1 MRIQSVRGT
10 TSLTLATLLLAGSAI
25 GAPVAAAN
33 QLAKTSNRASASA
46 AAAVKPACQDRAFSF
61 IGGRWAHAVHWT
73 FDSATTPAG
82 MTVAAAEAALVK
94 SFNNITTANN
104 DCGKPDKVDAKNVY
118 DGRAARAPNINRNAM
133 CAGSDGKNEV
143 GFGRLPAGI
152 LAVTCTRIFGGF
164 IVEADIRINTRFD
177 WAATVADCSNEEL
190 IEPTITHEVGHVFGL
205 GHVGEKRHPLMT
217 MSTQSDGPCNDAAST
232 LGLGDILGLQA
243 LY

>member
-1 MRIQSVRGT
+1 MGIQSVRGT
-10 TSLTLATLLLAGSAI
+10 TSVTLATLLLAASAVA
-25 GAPVAAAN
+25 APVAAAN
-33 QLAKTSNRASASA
+33 QLSTDSGRIAAM
-46 AAAVKPACQDRAFSF
+46 AAAVKPVCQDRAFTF

-73 FDSATTPAG
+73 FDSATTPPG
-82 MTVAAAEAALVK
+82 MTIAAAEAALVK
-94 SFNNITTANN
+94 SFNNITTARN
-104 DCGKPDKVDAKNVY
+104 DCGLPDKVDAKNVY
-118 DGRAARAPNINRNAM
+118 DGRAARAPNINKNAM
-133 CAGSDGKNEV
+133 CSGSDGKNEV
-143 GFGRLPAGI
+143 GFGRLPDGI
-152 LAVTCTRIFGGF
+152 LAVTCTRAIGGF

-217 MSTQSDGPCNDAAST
+217 LSTQSDGPCNDAAST

>member
-1 MRIQSVRGT
+1 MHNRSRRQVT
-10 TSLTLATLLLAGSAI
+10 PLALALLLVAASVFM
-25 GAPVAAAN
+25 APVAAAN
-33 QLAKTSNRASASA
+33 DLSTGNSRVAASA
-46 AAAVKPACQDRAFSF
+46 AAVRPVCQDRAFSL

-82 MTVAAAEAALVK
+82 MTIAGAEAALVK
-94 SFNNITTANN
+94 SFNNITSARN
-104 DCGKPDKVDAKNVY
+104 DCGLPDKVDARNVY
-118 DGRAARAPNINRNAM
+118 DGRTSRDANINKFAQ
-133 CAGSDGKNEV
+133 CAGSDGKNAV

-164 IVEADIRINTRFD
+164 IVEADIRINTRFQ
-177 WAATVADCSNEEL
+177 WAATVAGCANEEL

>member
-1 MRIQSVRGT
+1 MNVQSVRRT
-10 TSLTLATLLLAGSAI
+10 TSLTLATVLVTASAFM
-25 GAPVAAAN
+25 APVAAASH
-33 QLAKTSNRASASA
+33 LSTSSDRVAASA
-46 AAAVKPACQDRAFSF
+46 AAVQPACQDRAFSL

-73 FDSATTPAG
+73 FNSATTPAG
-82 MTVAAAEAALVK
+82 MSVAAAEAALVR
-94 SFNNITTANN
+94 SFNNITTAHN
-104 DCGKPDKVDAKNVY
+104 DCGRPDKVDAKNVY
-118 DGRAARAPNINRNAM
+118 DGRAARAPNITKNAM
-133 CAGSDGKNEV
+133 CSRSDGKNEV
-143 GFGRLPAGI
+143 GFGRLPAGV

-164 IVEADIRINTRFD
+164 IVEADIRISTRFH

-232 LGLGDILGLQA
+232 LGLGDILGLQS